1 MSSRIDPSLYP
12 RLHEHLAD
20 RFGTVVF
27 KLLPDIADALLA
39 HAAEGL
45 DANVAA
51 KLTDTARL
59 LREEAAV
66 RAEIALERFVGLDL
80 NSMVEESS
88 LPVTITDLGQ
98 PVAGADIGML
108 EQILARELASNVR
121 GAFGGTYLYYLRRLE
136 ALA

>member
-1 MSSRIDPSLYP
+1 M
-12 RLHEHLAD
+12 EQLAD

-66 RAEIALERFVGLDL
+66 RAEIALENFVGIDL
-80 NSMVEESS
+80 GSMSEESS
-88 LPVTITDLGQ
+88 LPVTVTDLASRW
-98 PVAGADIGML
+98 PAPTSACSNRFSRVSWPAPCAAASA
-108 EQILARELASNVR
+108 AR
-121 GAFGGTYLYYLRRLE
+121 T
-136 ALA
+136 